1 MTKKSITSKKILVK
15 RTQTKNSR
23 SLKSRIQ
30 SAIKSSE
37 NNPKPGVSALAKKE
51 KKVVKVK
58 SSAKSLENRQTEN
71 SHKKTKKK
79 RIPAESLLKT
89 KINPLQAIKSVKK
102 EVERTSKPE
111 KEAKKINQEVKKK
124 GNIVKVEEEVA
135 VKTRPRVV
143 KSSRKKGKRVKTSAK
158 DNSIEIEINLPKDS
172 SKSPE
177 KKKGLGKHAAK
188 VENTIDSKENISI
201 EIDNIIK
208 KLENKKKL
216 KERAGLKEKIIVAK
230 GKKPLQSNVTLNK
243 SIVNLKEINS
253 KSKVSTSD
261 FILAIT
267 EISLNSQKYGIEF
280 LNKSKFFWEAVTR
293 LDEFKNIFLQFKPE
307 TLRKYWRFISEN
319 DEIEKM
325 LETVKKFKNS
335 IDESE
340 TKLLTVI
347 SIIREFTEGKIKDLE
362 DYLKNYS
369 QNNVNNSKFRSSE
382 EDDVKEE
389 GEEGK
394 LIGNKRKRQHS
405 PTTKQFHGI
414 NFILQKARMLREYYQ
429 QFHGPKKRRRT
440 LKL

>member
-1 MTKKSITSKKILVK
+1 MTKKSITNKKILVK
-15 RTQTKNSR
+15 HTQTKNSR

-30 SAIKSSE
+30 SAIKSPE
-37 NNPKPGVSALAKKE
+37 NNSKPGVSALAKKE

-58 SSAKSLENRQTEN
+58 SSAKSLENRLTEN
-71 SHKKTKKK
+71 THKITKKK

-89 KINPLQAIKSVKK
+89 KINPLKAIKSVKK
-102 EVERTSKPE
+102 EVEKTSKPE
-111 KEAKKINQEVKKK
+111 KEVKKI
-124 GNIVKVEEEVA
+124 NIVKVEEEVA

-188 VENTIDSKENISI
+188 VENPIDSKENISI

-216 KERAGLKEKIIVAK
+216 KGRADLKEKKSVAK
-230 GKKPLQSNVTLNK
+230 GKRPLQSNVTLNK

-369 QNNVNNSKFRSSE
+369 QNNVNSSKCRSPE
-382 EDDVKEE
+382 EDDVKED

-394 LIGNKRKRQHS
+394 LIGNKRKKQHS
-405 PTTKQFHGI
+405 SPITKQFHGI

-429 QFHGPKKRRRT
+429 QFHG
-440 LKL
+440 L